1 MLKRTVA
8 HVAGRPVIL
17 TDTITKLTA
26 EDTGAVVVSASHGGT
41 SSAAFALE
49 HPFALVVFNDAGVG
63 KDRAGIAALN
73 LLEEAGV
80 AAATVGHDSAR
91 IGDAA
96 DMWENGVVSHVNAR
110 AADLGLGPGR
120 PLRGAILGLRPGDR

>member
-17 TDTITKLTA
+17 SDTITKLTA
-26 EDTGAVVVSASHGGT
+26 EDAGAVIVSASHGGT

-49 HPFALVVFNDAGVG
+49 HPFSLVVFNDAGVG
-63 KDRAGIAALN
+63 KDRAGIAALDR
-73 LLEEAGV
+73 LEETGV

-91 IGDAA
+91 IGDAL
-96 DMWENGVVSHVNAR
+96 DMWENGIVSHVNAR
-110 AADLGLGPGR
+110 GGAMGLAPGLS
-120 PLRGAILGLRPGDR
+120 LREAILALRFPAD